1 MKFEWNIYLKSNM
14 KYAYSKLFKYYSYV
28 SHYHKIFIR
37 KHPNFKIL
45 IGKASSHLK
54 WYTLNYIYIYKF
66 HILTRYI
73 LFVHI
78 IIYIFFANNKF
89 IQRINIFSLYSHH
102 FSIEK
107 HLFETIDIVGM

>member
-54 WYTLNYIYIYKF
+54 WYILNYIYI
-66 HILTRYI
+66 HIYINFIYLLDTFYLYI
-73 LFVHI
+73 L
-78 IIYIFFANNKF
+78 
-89 IQRINIFSLYSHH
+89 
-102 FSIEK
+102 
-107 HLFETIDIVGM
+107 